1 MIMNPKINVPGGANA
16 KNPAINKTAMRLGLL
31 MKFADQLKEYW
42 SSPVSSHQAL
52 REARS

>member
-16 KNPAINKTAMRLGLL
+16 KNPVVIRTAMRLGLL

-42 SSPVSSHQAL
+42 SSPVSTDQAL
-52 REARS
+52 REAGL